1 MEKSV
6 SAEKPQAQEVHK
18 QDLYVS
24 ESEWREYRE
33 VQDEGRFNMLD
44 PNARMSTSL
53 TKLQWWH
60 IIKNY
65 AYFVELYGR

>member
-1 MEKSV
+1 MEEKSV
-6 SAEKPQAQEVHK
+6 SAEKPQEQVHK

-33 VQDEGRFNMLD
+33 VQEEGRFNMLD
-44 PNARMSTSL
+44 PNACMTTSL
-53 TKLQWWH
+53 TREQWYY

-65 AYFVELYGR
+65 AYFVTLYGE